1 MNKQS
6 IKLKIS
12 TFVIAVIA
20 ILTACVLL
28 FRSSP
33 VKAEGNNAGNGE
45 DNQIE
50 IRMDVNGEDA
60 RNNAGGGDNSV
71 DKISTNNGLHFK
83 VRHILV
89 GPVIEKI
96 DPGNSSSYIF
106 AENGII
112 NGSKSFDVAIE
123 DAGSSISI
131 TARSINLAGGHFS
144 AKLRNV
150 DTANY
155 PDDIKIAYF
164 RVVVEDTFVQMR
176 GASEAVYVGYEL
188 NPAAPKKCLTVRK
201 SIRLPTA
208 CTSR

>member
-164 RVVVEDTFVQMR
+164 RV
-176 GASEAVYVGYEL
+176 ASRIRSCKCAARRKLCMSVT
-188 NPAAPKKCLTVRK
+188 NSTPRAPKKCLTVRK

>member
-60 RNNAGGGDNSV
+60 RNNASGGEDNSV

-83 VRHILV
+83 VRHISA

-96 DPGNSSSYIF
+96 DSGNVNSYIF

-150 DTANY
+150 SDAT
-155 PDDIKIAYF
+155 DIKIAYF
-164 RVVVEDTFVQMR
+164 RVVVEDTFVQMS
-176 GASEAVYVGYEL
+176 GASEAVYVGY
-188 NPAAPKKCLTVRK
+188 
-201 SIRLPTA
+201 
-208 CTSR
+208 